1 MTNTTL
7 TNFNVPLR
15 TRKRFDEVCHASGRT
30 RTSVLVELMEGFILQ
45 QGPVLAERT
54 KRLQEVDHSIREN
67 RRIMGFKE
75 FLAYQSAKEEGAVQ
89 GRYNPDSD
97 LPDPMFSDGQDD
109 W

>member
-30 RTSVLVELMEGFILQ
+30 RTSVLVGLMEDFILN
-45 QGPVLAERT
+45 QGKVIAERT
-54 KRLQEVDHSIREN
+54 KRFQEVDHSLREN

-75 FLAYQSAKEEGAVQ
+75 FLAEQASKEEATVS
-89 GRYNPDSD
+89 RRSESNLD
-97 LPDPMFSDGQDD
+97 LPDPLFTDGQGE

>member
-30 RTSVLVELMEGFILQ
+30 RTSVLVGLMEDFILN
-45 QGPVLAERT
+45 QGKVIAERT
-54 KRLQEVDHSIREN
+54 KRFQEVDHSLREN

-75 FLAYQSAKEEGAVQ
+75 FLAEQAAKEETTVS
-89 GRYNPDSD
+89 RRSESNLD
-97 LPDPMFSDGQDD
+97 LPDPLFTDGRDD

>member
-30 RTSVLVELMEGFILQ
+30 RTSVLVELMEDFILN
-45 QGPVLAERT
+45 QGKVIAERT
-54 KRLQEVDHSIREN
+54 KRFEEVDHSLLQI
-67 RRIMGFKE
+67 RRIMVFNE
-75 FLAYQSAKEEGAVQ
+75 FAAEQSVDERSNVSHRSKS
-89 GRYNPDSD
+89 NLD
-97 LPDPMFSDGQDD
+97 LPDPMFSDGQGD

>member
-30 RTSVLVELMEGFILQ
+30 RTSVLVELMEDFILK
-45 QGPVLAERT
+45 QGQVIAERT
-54 KRLQEVDHSIREN
+54 KRFQEVDHSLRED

-75 FLAYQSAKEEGAVQ
+75 FIAEQAAKTGSTVS
-89 GRYNPDSD
+89 RRSKPD
-97 LPDPMFSDGQDD
+97 LEMPDPMFSDWRDD